1 MRIDCY
7 TLIWF
12 RTHYP
17 KYGTL
22 IYWIFWSEVKLLSRV
37 QFFATPWTVAHQAP
51 PSMEFSRQ
59 EYWSGLPFPSPGDLP
74 NPGIEP
80 SSPTLWADA
89 LLSSQP
95 PGSILSWR
103 NSKNGKCGIP
113 VPFPLKQFIETA
125 GAGRILCRPLP
136 ILKQII
142 RPSCEWCPLYTWKKG
157 AALSSRQGMLLNVS
171 ELRRTCWVS
180 PSLPPLSSFFFV
192 LPHFS
197 RTSHSSSNL
206 V

>member
-1 MRIDCY
+1 
-7 TLIWF
+7 
-12 RTHYP
+12 
-17 KYGTL
+17 
-22 IYWIFWSEVKLLSRV
+22 
-37 QFFATPWTVAHQAP
+37 
-51 PSMEFSRQ
+51 MEFSRQ

-74 NPGIEP
+74 NPGIKAR
-80 SSPTLWADA
+80 SPAWWADA
-89 LLSSQP
+89 LLSEP
-95 PGSILSWR
+95 PGNILSWR

-125 GAGRILCRPLP
+125 GAGRILCHPLP
-136 ILKQII
+136 ILKQVII
-142 RPSCEWCPLYTWKKG
+142 PSCEWCPLYTWKKG

-171 ELRRTCWVS
+171 ELSRTCWVS

-192 LPHFS
+192 LPHFP